1 MCSFCGSS
9 SDGAKRL
16 QQNGLKQGKA
26 QQRFNFVCV
35 VAAFMTANLLARA
48 PDLFAC
54 GIARSGAYNRT
65 LTPFGFQA
73 EERSLW
79 KAPETYSEMSP
90 FMQADKIKVQMADVW
105 SANTSFITMAMAF
118 CV

>member
-1 MCSFCGSS
+1 M
-9 SDGAKRL
+9 A
-16 QQNGLKQGKA
+16 
-26 QQRFNFVCV
+26 
-35 VAAFMTANLLARA
+35 ANLLARA

-73 EERSLW
+73 EERTLW

-90 FMQADKIKVQMADVW
+90 FMQADKIKVRATEGSNANDSVFGMALGFQSTDLLLLFRVINVCILVLIMIIRFVAAETSPHDSW
-105 SANTSFITMAMAF
+105 SR
-118 CV
+118 